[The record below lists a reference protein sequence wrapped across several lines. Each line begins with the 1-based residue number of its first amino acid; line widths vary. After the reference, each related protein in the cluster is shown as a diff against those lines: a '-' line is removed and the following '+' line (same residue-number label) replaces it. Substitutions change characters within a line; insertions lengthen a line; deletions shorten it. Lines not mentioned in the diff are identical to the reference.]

1 VSYNYIVSY
10 STGSNGPWTQAGTSS
25 TASFTINNLSNG
37 NYYVQVIA
45 VDTVTGLQSTPTVGG
60 PFTVGNVTTQQES
73 PDQTSV
79 TSSSQTIFSSKTPGQ
94 PAPTGGPFDTWSI
107 TGQGGQVV
115 RNGVADPT
123 TSALL
128 QLYYLGHVVYQQASN
143 GNSFGTPG
151 WWSWTGTTW
160 ADAQSPIGQVLSIT
174 GISLSN
180 SIITA
185 GAPAGTVVGTLA
197 VSMSFGSFSGTL
209 ALGGA
214 NASSFSLSGS
224 NTVVTTPASFPTGNF
239 SLAATATQAS
249 ASNSPFTTPQ
259 PFSIVSQSSS
269 AGPGPP
275 ASSPFITADFTNAY
289 PYPGGGPSGGL
300 TGQQM
305 VISPRLWGVSTGAAA
320 DNSFARLASFKSQF
334 AIVNPGIWRVNGNE
348 NDRGDTNYWNN
359 DLSVNTATFAKMI
372 NNHPTVDPL
381 GISGWVI
388 GANINQFA
396 GSPPG
401 TGGTALSNYGT
412 AMGNLA
418 SYLLNAT
425 MPNGKKFPIIGFE
438 SHNEDDGNPNYNVT
452 PSIRIAYFNAMASAV
467 KSVSSSLL
475 TFGPTCSFF
484 GSQMPTFQN
493 GATNFDVYDAHMYN
507 QGNDPGVPAVYQQGA
522 PSAAGTG
529 LTSWPANGKVCFLG
543 EYNISYACSGANLR
557 NWASSMFV
565 ANTLMQYADAMP
577 VQAWAGIWDAI
588 GDSDCGIIAAED
600 QPNSG
605 TIYPNGYLLGKAVRT
620 VTGQRWGVPTNSTGM
635 RTMAVTP
642 AAGRFGLMILNNG
655 QGTKSGSVALSH
667 WPVNSSGN
675 GTINMWRQ
683 TSATTADGVSTP
695 NISVT
700 SGITQSISFPDP
712 SVTILWV

>member
-10 STGSNGPWTQAGTSS
+10 SIGSNGPWTQAGTSS

-45 VDTVTGLQSTPTVGG
+45 VDTVTGLQSSPAVGG
-60 PFTVGNVTTQQES
+60 PFTVGSVTTQQES

-115 RNGVADPT
+115 HNGVSDPT

-180 SIITA
+180 SIIAA

-197 VSMSFGSFSGTL
+197 VTMSFGSFSGSL

-275 ASSPFITADFTNAY
+275 ASSPFITADFTAAQNY
-289 PYPGGGPSGGL
+289 PNGGS
-300 TGQQM
+300 GQQIVSQRM
-305 VISPRLWGVSTGAAA
+305 WGVSTGAAA
-320 DNSFARLASFKSQF
+320 NTNSGAIGTNCQAFTNTQF
-334 AIVNPGIWRVNGNE
+334 QTAAATINPGIWRING
-348 NDRGDTNYWNN
+348 DQSVFNYWNSSQVVQTAAFAN
-359 DLSVNTATFAKMI
+359 LVNNFYK
-372 NNHPTVDPL
+372 VDPL
-381 GISGWVI
+381 GISSVVI
-388 GANINQFA
+388 GINVPAQGNI
-396 GSPPG
+396 PG
-401 TGGTALSNYGT
+401 ITSTGQMQTA
-412 AMGNLA
+412 AQNLA
-418 SYLLNAT
+418 TYLSGVT

-438 SHNEDDGNPNYNVT
+438 SANETNGAIDFNTFVSYYNAMVTGVRAANPN
-452 PSIRIAYFNAMASAV
+452 
-467 KSVSSSLL
+467 LL
-475 TFGPTCSFF
+475 LFGP
-484 GSQMPTFQN
+484 
-493 GATNFDVYDAHMYN
+493 AYNFAPPAGDGFTTSASRIDVYDWHNYPGSSPGTRFATDMQRANANSQAVAQALFMGEWNMNGNPPGDPN
-507 QGNDPGVPAVYQQGA
+507 QRTYIGAVFA
-522 PSAAGTG
+522 AAG
-529 LTSWPANGKVCFLG
+529 LLDSLNQAKFPF
-543 EYNISYACSGANLR
+543 
-557 NWASSMFV
+557 WA
-565 ANTLMQYADAMP
+565 A
-577 VQAWAGIWDAI
+577 IWDAL
-588 GDSDCGIIAAED
+588 GDGNYGMIAD
-600 QPNSG
+600 PLNG
-605 TIYPNGYLLGKAVRT
+605 DPGGYGIYPQGFLTAQGVRNIFGPRYQ
-620 VTGQRWGVPTNSTGM
+620 VTTNSTGLG
-635 RTMAVTP
+635 TCAVVP
-642 AAGRFGLMILNNG
+642 SAGRFGLMVVNNG
-655 QGTKSGSVALSH
+655 QGNKSGSIALSH
-667 WPVNSSGN
+667 WPVNSTGTATANVWQMRSSQSG
-675 GTINMWRQ
+675 
-683 TSATTADGVSTP
+683 DGAPSTVQ
-695 NISVT
+695 VT
-700 SGITQSISFPDP
+700 KGVCASLNFPDP
-712 SVTILWV
+712 SVTIISI